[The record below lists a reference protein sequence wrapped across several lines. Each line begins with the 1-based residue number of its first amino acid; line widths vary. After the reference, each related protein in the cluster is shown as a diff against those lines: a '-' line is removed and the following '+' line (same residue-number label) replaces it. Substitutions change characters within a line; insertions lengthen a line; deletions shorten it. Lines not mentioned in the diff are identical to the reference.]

1 MESPIGSEIR
11 MSPTRAMRRRRR
23 VATLAALGAADFLL
37 GAMYQTG
44 VVKELPDVRSR
55 HVDARAVM
63 GSRAGYPFGVPDT
76 PLALAFQ
83 GGLMALAVARGPRRH
98 PAWDVALGVVSVAG
112 GVGAVAYAAQMIRLK
127 KLCLYCTFATA
138 MSIATVPAAWPL
150 MRAGWRALRD
160 R

>member
-11 MSPTRAMRRRRR
+11 TSTARAMRQRRR

-37 GAMYQTG
+37 GAMFQTG
-44 VVKELPDVRSR
+44 VVKRLPDVALP

-63 GSRAGYPFGVPDT
+63 GSRAGYPWGIPDT

-98 PAWDVALGVVSVAG
+98 PAWDVALGAACI
-112 GVGAVAYAAQMIRLK
+112 VGAVGAIGYASQMVRLR

-138 MSIATVPAAWPL
+138 VSLATVPAAWPL
-150 MRAGWRALRD
+150 MRAGWRALRG